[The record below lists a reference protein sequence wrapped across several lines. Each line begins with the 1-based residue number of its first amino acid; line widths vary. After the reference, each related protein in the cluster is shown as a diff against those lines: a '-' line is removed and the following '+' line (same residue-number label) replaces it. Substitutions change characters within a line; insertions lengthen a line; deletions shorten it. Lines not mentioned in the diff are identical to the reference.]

1 MFHTPAGRSHL
12 RWAPVNIIEL
22 DNTQTDFYIDLNKMS
37 SDTDAGHNLP
47 DKSCVADTAM
57 QIELA

>member
-1 MFHTPAGRSHL
+1 MLYIVFFLMVDKIFVFSAQ
-12 RWAPVNIIEL
+12 N
-22 DNTQTDFYIDLNKMS
+22 IDLEFLPVI
-37 SDTDAGHNLP
+37 AGHNLP